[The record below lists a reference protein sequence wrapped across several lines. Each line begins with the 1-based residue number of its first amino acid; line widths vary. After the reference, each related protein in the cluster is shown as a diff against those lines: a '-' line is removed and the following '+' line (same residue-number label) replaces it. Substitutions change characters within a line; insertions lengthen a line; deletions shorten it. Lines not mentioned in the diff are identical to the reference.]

1 MHLVLLRFGPHRD
14 RAAQHLAGHKAWL
27 QRGFDDGVFVLAGSL
42 GDAQGDA
49 QGGAVLAH
57 RESIGDLRE
66 RLAQDP
72 FVAEAVVQAEIVAI
86 EASRVDERLSF
97 LQH

>member
-1 MHLVLLRFGPHRD
+1 MHLVLLRFGAHRD
-14 RAAQHLAGHKAWL
+14 RAPQHVAGHKAWL

-42 GDAQGDA
+42 GGG

-57 RESIGDLRE
+57 RESMEQLRE

>member
-42 GDAQGDA
+42 GDA